1 MKPNKIFCIG
11 FQKTGT
17 SSLGRALD
25 ILGYNVCGY
34 HPFKVYADAEDLTLE
49 IILQE
54 CCELAESHDA
64 FKDTPWPIFYQELD
78 QKYPNSKF
86 ILVVRETSNW
96 INSVVKDFGQYP
108 NAIHQLI
115 YGVSYP
121 KTNES
126 IWINR
131 YEQHNKEV
139 IDYFK
144 NRSDD
149 FLLLHLDQSESFW
162 EKLCNFLELEIPNQP
177 WPKVNTMRNKKSRL
191 FLNKVSKKIGL
202 NLPK

>member
-1 MKPNKIFCIG
+1 MKPNKIFGIG

-17 SSLGRALD
+17 SSLGIALD

-34 HPFKVYADAEDLTLE
+34 NPFRPYANSKDLSSEILLE
-49 IILQE
+49 KCYQ
-54 CCELAESHDA
+54 LAENHDA

-86 ILVVRETSNW
+86 ILVVRNTSSW
-96 INSVVKDFGQYP
+96 IDSTVRDFGEYP

-126 IWINR
+126 VWIER
-131 YEQHNKEV
+131 YEQHNQEV
-139 IDYFK
+139 IDYFQ

-149 FLLLHLDQSESFW
+149 FLVLNLSQSELFW
-162 EKLCNFLELEIPNQP
+162 EKICTFLDLEIPNQP
-177 WPKVNTMRNKKSRL
+177 WPRANTRMNKKYRL
-191 FLNKVSKKIGL
+191 FLNKVL
-202 NLPK
+202 NKLG